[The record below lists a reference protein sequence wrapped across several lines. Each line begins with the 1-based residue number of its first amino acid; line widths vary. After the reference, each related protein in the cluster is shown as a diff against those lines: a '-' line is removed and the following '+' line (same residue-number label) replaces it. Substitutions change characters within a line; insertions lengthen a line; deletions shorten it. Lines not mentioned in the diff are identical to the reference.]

1 LFSRPCWGVSRRT
14 FAVAVGIALVLP
26 SITAS
31 SAAGLPARPREPEP
45 FTFES
50 VQRLAQRLA
59 ARPYRR
65 PNEQLPEGL
74 ARLGYDEYRDI
85 RYRPDSALWR
95 GQSMFEVQ
103 FFHRGSSFARKVN
116 ISEVTSAGVQPI
128 AYSPS
133 LFDFGPLAKPGPL
146 PAETGFAGFRVHY
159 PLQSPRYKDE
169 LLVFLGASYFRVL
182 GRNQGY
188 GLSGRGLAV
197 NTASSDGEEFPW
209 FSDFWLVR
217 PEPNART
224 LTIYA
229 ILDSASLAGAY
240 RFEVR
245 PGAITQVE
253 VTSDLYPRVAIEK
266 LGIAPLTS
274 MFLYGEARTGRQF
287 DDFRPEVHDSDGLMA
302 QTGTGEWL
310 WRPLEN
316 PRDLRVSRLMDE
328 HPRGFGLSQRDRDPA
343 HYEDNESHF
352 ERRPSYWIEPLGD
365 WGAGGVELVEIPTDE
380 EIHDNIVS
388 YWVPSAPVRAKRP
401 LRFAYLLSAYSYSAR
416 WPGGGRVVATRD
428 GNANVGSRGNRA
440 PEGTRRI
447 IIDFAGGDLDGLQE
461 SQPVKAELSASSGEI
476 SDLTVERVAA
486 PGTWRV
492 AFRLRPNGTK
502 PADLHCYLSLY
513 GESLT
518 ETWTYLWTP

>member
-1 LFSRPCWGVSRRT
+1 MFSGLSCRT
-14 FAVAVGIALVLP
+14 HLQDLALGL
-26 SITAS
+26 
-31 SAAGLPARPREPEP
+31 SAALLACFPVTSLHAAQRAPEP
-45 FTFES
+45 FSFAT
-50 VQRLAQRLA
+50 VQRMAQQLA
-59 ARPYRR
+59 AKPYRR

-74 ARLGYDEYRDI
+74 AKLGYDEYRDI
-85 RYRPDSALWR
+85 RYRPDNALWH
-95 GQSMFEVQ
+95 GQSLFEVQ

-116 ISEVTSAGVQPI
+116 IFEVTPGGVQPVV
-128 AYSPS
+128 YSPS

-146 PAETGFAGFRVHY
+146 PPDTGFAGFRVHF

-169 LLVFLGASYFRVL
+169 LMVFLGASYFRVL
-182 GRNQGY
+182 GRNQNY
-188 GLSGRGLAV
+188 GLSARGLAL
-197 NTASSDGEEFPW
+197 NTASADGEEFPW

-217 PEPNART
+217 PGAEDRT

-229 ILDSASLAGAY
+229 ILDSQSVAGAY

-253 VTSDLYPRVAIEK
+253 VTSDLYPRTAIEK

-274 MFLYGEARTGRQF
+274 MFLYGETRGGRQF
-287 DDFRPEVHDSDGLMA
+287 DDYRPEVHDSDGLMA
-302 QTGTGEWL
+302 QTGRGEWL
-310 WRPLEN
+310 WRPIAN

-328 HPRGFGLSQRDRDPA
+328 HPRGFGLMQRDRDPS

-365 WGAGGVELVEIPTDE
+365 WAAGGVELVEIPTDE

-388 YWVPSAPVRAKRP
+388 YWVPTAPVKARKP
-401 LRFAYLLSAYSYSAR
+401 LHFAYLLSSFSYSTR
-416 WPGGGRVVATRD
+416 WPPGGRAVATRN
-428 GNANVGSRGNRA
+428 GNANVGSRGARS

-447 IIDFAGGDLDGLQE
+447 IIDFAGGELDGL
-461 SQPVKAELSASSGEI
+461 SDAQPVKAELTASSGDI
-476 SDLTVERVAA
+476 SDLTVERIAA
-486 PGTWRV
+486 IGTWRV
-492 AFRLRPNGTK
+492 AFRLHPNGTK
-502 PADLHCYLSLY
+502 PSDLHCFLSLY